1 MGEAIPNNKDNSHSS
16 TAEGRVRFGS
26 YEVDFRAGE
35 LRKNGLKVKLHTQ
48 PLAVLEMLLE
58 RPGEIVTREE
68 LRQRLWGADT
78 FVDFEHGLNK
88 AINKLRDALGDAAD
102 NPRFIETLPRRGY
115 RFLGPVMLPESSPTV
130 VAAKPS
136 KASSAKKVTV
146 AISLGAAVVAGFVL
160 YWVAG
165 RKRPAEA
172 SPSARVM
179 LAVLPFQN
187 LSGDTG
193 EDYFADGLTEEMIA
207 QLGELQPS
215 RLGVIAR
222 TSAMHY
228 KNTKETVTQIGR
240 ELGVSYLLEGSVRH
254 SGQRVRITAQL
265 IQSSDQT
272 HLWAES
278 YETSLTDVL
287 KTQREIAERIT
298 DSLRLELLPGRA
310 VSKANSSFDP
320 EAYRK
325 YLLGLQ
331 EFRSGTR
338 EGESK
343 AIQDLRDAITDDPG
357 NGRLYAA
364 LAEIYA
370 ASHTYYNSP
379 SEVMPQAEE
388 AAKKALAIDANLAG
402 AHATLGYVSLFYD
415 WDWAR
420 AEAEYRRALDL
431 NPSLPDAQLGYAS
444 YLATLGKFDE
454 AISRIQ
460 QAYSVDPLATESRK
474 DALWIYYFSGR
485 LAETVEQAQKTIE
498 MEPQAA
504 LPYGMAALAY
514 ADLGQRAKFSEAADK
529 AVRLSENSP
538 SLIATAASAFA
549 RAGRHDKARELLE
562 KALELAKAQ
571 YVCRFMVADVYVD
584 LGETQKAFDSL
595 ELAFRQ
601 RST

>member
-1 MGEAIPNNKDNSHSS
+1 MGEAIPNNKNTSDSS

-26 YEVDFRAGE
+26 YDVDFRAGE
-35 LRKNGLKVKLHTQ
+35 LRKNGLKVKVHTQ

-115 RFLGPVMLPESSPTV
+115 RFLVPVMLPESSLTV

-136 KASSAKKVTV
+136 KAKSGKKLTFV
-146 AISLGAAVVAGFVL
+146 ISLAAVVVAAFII

-165 RKRPAEA
+165 RKRPPAA
-172 SPSARVM
+172 SPSTRVM

-187 LSGDTG
+187 LSGDAS

-222 TSAMHY
+222 TSAMRY
-228 KNTKETVTQIGR
+228 KSTKETVAQIGH

-278 YETSLTDVL
+278 YETPLTDVL
-287 KTQREIAERIT
+287 KIQREIAERIT
-298 DSLRLELLPGRA
+298 DSLRLELLPGQA
-310 VSKANSSFDP
+310 ASNASSRFDP

-343 AIQDLRDAITDDPG
+343 AIQDLRDAIAIDPN

-415 WDWAR
+415 WDWGR

-444 YLATLGKFDE
+444 YLATLGKFEE

-460 QAYSVDPLATESRK
+460 QAYAVDPLATEGRK

-485 LAETVEQAQKTIE
+485 LDETIKQAQKTTE

-504 LPYGMAALAY
+504 LPYEMAALAY
-514 ADLGQRAKFSEAADK
+514 ADQGQQLKALEAADN
-529 AVRLSENSP
+529 AVRLSEDSP

-549 RAGRHDKARELLE
+549 RAGQHERARELLG
-562 KALELAKAQ
+562 KALELAKKQ
-571 YVCRFMVADVYVD
+571 YVCRFMVAGVYAD

-595 ELAFRQ
+595 DLAFRQ